1 MSYGDEARGLP
12 SVFSV
17 QSLERLASVEALPLL
32 LNNNNVIIV
41 SSCGIKPLKGPI
53 CRWLR

>member
-32 LNNNNVIIV
+32 LFNTAPVVHFVLLLIIM
-41 SSCGIKPLKGPI
+41 
-53 CRWLR
+53 